1 MRVGWRAGPAPRRV
15 HACGASTAGR
25 SRWRATFSAASGTRR
40 TRTTWAVVCGG
51 TAPVGERGLPLV
63 TCAPRPAVGSIQ
75 SNTRT
80 LYVGGLQRTEGQDL
94 KEVVTRHFAEW
105 GEVEVRAAA
114 RHAAQGPR
122 GVDFPLPTE
131 RERGLPSCHRLRAVP
146 SARVGRVCQSGS
158 FCAAGAGVAPPT
170 HPVPPPCPF
179 AAAQIAMEGQ
189 SLDGDELLNVR
200 WAHDDPNPVAKN
212 AVRSPPAL
220 PLGQT
225 VSCPRMTPLPCLSP
239 MRLAPRSSART
250 RTPWW
255 P

>member
-1 MRVGWRAGPAPRRV
+1 MRCVQPPATQHRARVALTSPSPQNVNVVYRLAIAFVRYRVRASAEFAKVGPSALLV
-15 HACGASTAGR
+15 LAS
-25 SRWRATFSAASGTRR
+25 
-40 TRTTWAVVCGG
+40 
-51 TAPVGERGLPLV
+51 
-63 TCAPRPAVGSIQ
+63 RPPP
-75 SNTRT
+75 T
-80 LYVGGLQRTEGQDL
+80 LY
-94 KEVVTRHFAEW
+94 
-105 GEVEVRAAA
+105 
-114 RHAAQGPR
+114 
-122 GVDFPLPTE
+122 
-131 RERGLPSCHRLRAVP
+131 
-146 SARVGRVCQSGS
+146 
-158 FCAAGAGVAPPT
+158 
-170 HPVPPPCPF
+170 PPPCPF